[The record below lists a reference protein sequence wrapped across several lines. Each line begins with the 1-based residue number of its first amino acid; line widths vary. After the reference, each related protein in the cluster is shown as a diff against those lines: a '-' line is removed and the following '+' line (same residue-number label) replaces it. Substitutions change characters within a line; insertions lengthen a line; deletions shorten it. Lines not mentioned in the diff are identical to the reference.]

1 MIDWPKTPERIWAW
15 YCMPEKQ
22 NDVMVGGWDEVPDP
36 KETEYTRSDLA
47 AALLARAEAAEA
59 RVAMLEAD
67 RTWQP
72 IETALKDG
80 TWFVI
85 LTHGR
90 YEVGRYN
97 PTSWDTFEDVGNGL
111 YRKVAVPMSNWSGFN
126 NFSAATH
133 WMPLPAP
140 PEVLP

>member
-59 RVAMLEAD
+59 RVAALEGAFDDLRALANECSRD
-67 RTWQP
+67 RKSRA
-72 IETALKDG
+72 IEKRITEFFA
-80 TWFVI
+80 
-85 LTHGR
+85 
-90 YEVGRYN
+90 
-97 PTSWDTFEDVGNGL
+97 
-111 YRKVAVPMSNWSGFN
+111 
-126 NFSAATH
+126 
-133 WMPLPAP
+133 
-140 PEVLP
+140 VLP